1 LVPCTNQMQCLCSA
15 KKKHMTSQPC
25 AVAKHTVRT
34 HYPWAEVLSYLQE
47 HVGVLL
53 HSQPIIFWHGRGW
66 HMKAGTS
73 HRQVAPRGTVGTS
86 FYDVTF
92 DDPKQA
98 VAFALK
104 WA

>member
-1 LVPCTNQMQCLCSA
+1 
-15 KKKHMTSQPC
+15 MTSQPC

-34 HYPWAEVLSYLQE
+34 YQPWAEVLSYLQQ
-47 HVGVLL
+47 HVGKLL
-53 HSQPIIFWHGRGW
+53 HCRPIIMWHGEGW
-66 HMKAGTS
+66 HMKRGTS

-86 FYDVTF
+86 FYDVEF